1 MPHIHTEP
9 NQHDVTVSA
18 WIFRDH
24 GNHVEVFVHMHRKM
38 QKYMEVG
45 GHMELDETPWQAIA
59 HELAEETGYSL
70 DELEL
75 YQPSYM
81 PTDLTNVIVHPVPTL
96 VLTYQPVPGHY
107 HTDMSYVFY
116 AKSEPLDV
124 PNSGESQDLRW
135 MTFQELSDGVLQGTV
150 LSDVGES
157 YPVLKKAIESDGYK
171 RVATKQFSLS
181 KPPLNEEVIEKLA
194 KHG

>member
-59 HELAEETGYSL
+59 HELVEETGYSL

-150 LSDVGES
+150 LSDVGEL